1 MSRVKEFDWDSFV
14 EEVTRRDEELGLRL
28 LVCYYNFDHR
38 ILKIGTMQND
48 FEEGAYIEERRG
60 FLAKVL
66 FEMFGHHSGVVV
78 EGLGMGPP
86 VMWPPISN

>member
-38 ILKIGTMQND
+38 ILSIGTMQND
-48 FEEGAYIEERRG
+48 FEEGAYIEERRE

-66 FEMFGHHSGVVV
+66 FEMFGPHGGVKV

-86 VMWPPISN
+86 VMWPPI